1 MNIVLTKNSMQ
12 PDPGA
17 FPLGKLDDLMA
28 DDLKPN
34 DVVMI
39 DEVAHKFL
47 MKVPHGPHLFWN
59 GHEEKQCS
67 FTTTELFKL
76 MDERRYYRPGRD
88 APTFKSDTHEAEHRQ
103 RLEVAYSLFR
113 KEPKRK
119 AEARWLFV
127 AEFLNRIRNAEANGE
142 QYARNEGNARAVI
155 EAVEAEVERHNQQV
169 SAEDKIELPRN
180 RAPRTVLRWVARE
193 FNLQIQ
199 EAGLL
204 HGNAITPRARTLPP
218 RVFEI
223 IGEQIREM
231 VEFSYALGPLKI
243 HTRVE
248 DKIKKENAERG
259 TSLPVPSY
267 STVNNEYRRYDA
279 WVRMA
284 KKEGVAKADLEYGS
298 VGKNPRPKRIL
309 DLVEIDH
316 HLFDLHPTPGELGE
330 TTLGLKLAQKGLDR
344 FWVCLA
350 LDVHSG
356 YPLGFAITFEP
367 GGLTPALMCIDHAI
381 RPKTYVRERWPDING
396 DLMGFG
402 KPVKVRYDNAK
413 EFVSLQLQQ
422 NLARIQVGFELS
434 VPKKPNS
441 KPYVER
447 HFGTIE
453 QDFVHWLKGS
463 TGSGP
468 HDRGDRRPQHEAAV
482 GLDDFNMLFHQYLI
496 EVYARRPQEDLD
508 YETPEQRW
516 FRGANSPSHRP
527 RRLTQHELDRWD
539 LVTTIEVDAVAKDD
553 GVTWRKLKYRSD
565 ELQQLRRTGGAHAHR
580 GMKSTPVTLRIP
592 LLDVSKAYVSLRSDE
607 LPGGR
612 RFPAAEVLVRA
623 ENPHV
628 EGRTIW
634 QHEAVCDFL
643 RRQKL
648 DASNASDYKQGFLRL
663 FENAL
668 RAMGAKLDDKKP
680 KVTLT
685 GGQAPRFAGLMM
697 EGPAEPST
705 AGARKIIER
714 YRRDLLEEHDHA
726 ANGPTEIEVAPANP
740 RHQDV
745 LDAEPDEQL
754 LEDHEDWNNAPIE
767 DDE

>member
-1 MNIVLTKNSMQ
+1 MNVILAKDAIQ
-12 PDPGA
+12 PEEPA
-17 FPLGKLDDLMA
+17 FPKGNFDALMA

-47 MKVPHGPHLFWN
+47 MKVPNGPHLFWN
-59 GHEEKQCS
+59 GHEEKQTA
-67 FTTTELFKL
+67 FTTTELFRL

-88 APTFKSDTHEAEHRQ
+88 APTFKSDLHEAEHRQ
-103 RLEVAYSLFR
+103 RLEVAFNLFR
-113 KEPKRK
+113 EKPKRSAAAKWIFVSEFLGRIMK
-119 AEARWLFV
+119 AE
-127 AEFLNRIRNAEANGE
+127 ENGE
-142 QYARNEGNARAVI
+142 KYARSESNARDVI
-155 EAVEAEVERHNQQV
+155 AAAEKAIERHNQQV
-169 SAEDKIELPRN
+169 PEKERLGLPRN

-193 FNLQIQ
+193 YNLQIQ
-199 EAGLL
+199 EAGQL
-204 HGNAITPRARTLPP
+204 HGNAVTPRARRLPP

-231 VEFSYALGPLKI
+231 VEFSHALGPLKI

-248 DKIKKENAERG
+248 KKIEEHNAEFG
-259 TSLPVPSY
+259 TALPVPSY
-267 STVNNEYRRYDA
+267 PTVNNEYRRFDA

-284 KKEGVAKADLEYGS
+284 KKDGVAKADLEYGS

-316 HLFDLHPTPGELGE
+316 HKFDLHPIIGKLGE
-330 TTLGLKLAQKGLDR
+330 TTLGLELAKKGLDR

-381 RPKTYVRERWPDING
+381 RPKTYVRERWPDLNG

-422 NLARIQVGFELS
+422 NLARIQVGFELA

-468 HDRGDRRPQHEAAV
+468 HDLGDRRPQHEAEV

-508 YETPEQRW
+508 WETPEQRW
-516 FRGANSPSHRP
+516 IRGANSPSHRP
-527 RRLTQHELDRWD
+527 RRLSQHEMDNWD
-539 LVTTIEVDAVAKDD
+539 LVTTIQVDAVATDE
-553 GVTWRKLKYRSD
+553 GITWRKLKYRSE
-565 ELQQLRRTGGAHAHR
+565 ELQLLRRTSGAHGHR
-580 GMKSTPVTLRIP
+580 GMRPTPVTLRIP
-592 LLDVSKAYVSLRSDE
+592 LLDVSKAYVSLRADK
-607 LPGGR
+607 LPGGA
-612 RFPAAEVLVRA
+612 PVKPYEILVPA

-628 EGRTIW
+628 VGRTIW

-643 RRQKL
+643 RRQKR
-648 DASNASDYKQGFLRL
+648 DATNEANYRIGFLRL

-668 RAMGAKLDDKKP
+668 RAMGAKLDGSKG
-680 KVTLT
+680 KVKLT
-685 GGQAPRFAGLMM
+685 GGQGPRMAGLML
-697 EGPAEPST
+697 EGPAQVST
-705 AGARKIIER
+705 SGARKIIDR
-714 YRRDLLEEHDHA
+714 FDLLKEHDLA
-726 ANGPTEIEVAPANP
+726 ANGANP
-740 RHQDV
+740 APSDNRKPKHDV
-745 LDAEPDEQL
+745 LEALDGDPVQQPG
-754 LEDHEDWNNAPIE
+754 DHTDWANEPIE
-767 DDE
+767 DDL